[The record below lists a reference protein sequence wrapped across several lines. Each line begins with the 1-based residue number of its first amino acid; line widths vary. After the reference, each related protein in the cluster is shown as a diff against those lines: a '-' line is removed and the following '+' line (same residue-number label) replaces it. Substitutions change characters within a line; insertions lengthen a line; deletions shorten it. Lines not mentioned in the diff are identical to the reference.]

1 MMLFT
6 ISYQAVA
13 STTEK
18 KKLKT
23 NIKNKKMKTLKLIAI
38 TGAISSSLFF
48 AACNS
53 DKKSGGENSDSTANM
68 AHSEDHIYACPMHP
82 EVLGKEGDKCPK
94 CGMALE
100 HNDNAGKSNG
110 LTYFMDFSTSPASV
124 GANQEITLA
133 MTPKIKGK
141 ETDLV
146 PLQDEHTKKIHLI
159 VVSDDLSYFDHIHP
173 EYGTEGS
180 YKVPTKFPAAGK
192 YTLFADYKPTGG
204 NHTVDKL
211 NVDVT
216 GTKPA
221 AKVYGADKLTANSS
235 DGFVVTLQPE
245 GGKLETNV
253 SMHLAA
259 SLTQNGK
266 AVDPAT
272 LEDYLGAKAHMVVV
286 SLNDKEYLHVHP
298 GVENGKFDLHT
309 TFEKPGVYRGW
320 IQFQSKG
327 KIHTT
332 DFVMNVKQGPA
343 TAAKAKDGMEG
354 MNH

>member
-1 MMLFT
+1 
-6 ISYQAVA
+6 
-13 STTEK
+13 
-18 KKLKT
+18 
-23 NIKNKKMKTLKLIAI
+23 MKTLKFIAI
-38 TGAISSSLFF
+38 TTLISSAVFF

-53 DKKSGGENSDSTANM
+53 DKKTGTENLDSSANM
-68 AHSEDHIYACPMHP
+68 AHSEDHIFACPMHP

-94 CGMALE
+94 CGMLLE
-100 HNDNAGKSNG
+100 HNDNVGQTNG
-110 LTYFMDFSTSPASV
+110 LTYFMDFSTNPALV
-124 GANQEITLA
+124 GPKEEITLI
-133 MTPKIKGK
+133 MTPKVKGK
-141 ETDLV
+141 EKDLV

-159 VVSDDLSYFDHIHP
+159 VVSEDLSYFDHIHP
-173 EYGTEGS
+173 EYDADGS
-180 YKVPTKFPAAGK
+180 YKVPTKFPFAGK

-204 NHTVDKL
+204 NHTVNKL

-221 AKVYGADKLTANSS
+221 AKVYGADKLTATSS
-235 DGFVVTLQPE
+235 DGFEVTLQPE

-259 SLTQNGK
+259 GLKQNGK
-266 AVDPAT
+266 AVDPNT

-327 KIHTT
+327 KVHTT

-343 TAAKAKDGMEG
+343 AAKAADGMKD
-354 MNH
+354 MKH